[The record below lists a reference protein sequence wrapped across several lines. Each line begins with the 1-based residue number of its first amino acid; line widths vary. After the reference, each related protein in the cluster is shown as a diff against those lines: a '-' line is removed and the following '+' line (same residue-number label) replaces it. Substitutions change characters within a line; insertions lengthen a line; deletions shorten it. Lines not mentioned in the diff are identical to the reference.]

1 MNLLRLIRLCYSPK
15 LIKEGFLAIQMYLVV
30 IMAVMA
36 LVPLSN
42 VWGLNDQLKVVYGGN
57 TERLFYYTDVSTVV
71 GYAEV
76 GELVPVSRVLSEQE
90 RERIYQSALV
100 YGQINDS
107 QFPEND
113 SMVNILV
120 YSDELF
126 EDAVFR
132 LNGGEKPE
140 LKDKRRIL
148 VSEALAELYPVGSEI
163 PLTLRGMDN
172 SDTVRYEVAGV
183 LDKRGVIAY
192 IGQGGG
198 TYDNVNTLGL
208 DLQSWKNDFFIV
220 TGVDEA
226 VMGEPNWNYSAA
238 FLVKEGVD
246 VDSVVDQI
254 NREHSV
260 QGRACSYREM
270 YKETIHN
277 LIMENMVT
285 KLEMLILIL
294 LSVVLVFG
302 FCGYLMINLQQ
313 KSRTFAVLYMCGLSR
328 GKACVINAL
337 SVLCIIVPVM
347 AVGLI
352 TAPYVELPFGK
363 ADYVSYNRY
372 VCMGIAMNV
381 MGSAISGVFVS
392 FLRQRS
398 VGLMRLYREV

>member
-42 VWGLNDQLKVVYGGN
+42 IWGLNDQLKVVYGGN
-57 TERLFYYTDVSTVV
+57 TERMIYYTDVSTVI

-76 GELVPVSRVLSEQE
+76 GELVPVSQVLSEQE

-100 YGQINDS
+100 YGHINDS
-107 QFPEND
+107 QFPEID

-120 YSDELF
+120 YSDDLL

-132 LNGGEKPE
+132 LSGGEKPE
-140 LKDKRRIL
+140 LKDKQRIL
-148 VSEALAELYPVGSEI
+148 VSEALAELYPVGSET
-163 PLTLRGMDN
+163 PLTLRGMDD
-172 SDTVRYEVAGV
+172 SETVRYEVAGV
-183 LDKRGVIAY
+183 LDEIGAIAY
-192 IGQGGG
+192 ISQGGG
-198 TYDNVNTLGL
+198 AYDTINTLGL
-208 DLQSWKNDFFIV
+208 DMQSWKNGLFIV
-220 TGVDEA
+220 TGVNEE
-226 VMGEPNWNYSAA
+226 VMGEPAWNHSAA
-238 FLVKEGVD
+238 FLLQEGAD

-270 YKETIHN
+270 YKDTIRNKVIHD
-277 LIMENMVT
+277 LVQ
-285 KLEMLILIL
+285 KEMLILIL

-337 SVLCIIVPVM
+337 SVLCIIVPAM
-347 AVGLI
+347 TVGLI
-352 TAPYVELPFGK
+352 SAPYVELPFGK

-372 VCMGIAMNV
+372 VCMGIAIIV
-381 MGSAISGVFVS
+381 MGSAISGVFIS
-392 FLRQRS
+392 FLRQRN